1 VIYLS
6 IFSLFL
12 QFFSKKHA
20 FMPLRIHFFSSSQHQ
35 HQTAAQKQQG
45 AVTFDEIEKARG
57 EKKKVPLSEILEMR
71 Q

>member
-1 VIYLS
+1 MT
-6 IFSLFL
+6 
-12 QFFSKKHA
+12 K
-20 FMPLRIHFFSSSQHQ
+20 
-35 HQTAAQKQQG
+35 G